1 MTYQPSPLIRSM
13 VLFSWNQT
21 AYLVSEWVKSL
32 GLGLT
37 GCKPFLPRRAT
48 YVHPAFV
55 LPNRLPAPAMASRQA
70 APPQTAR
77 ACVSSTC
84 PCRRPAYSNIR
95 YATVTCCPR
104 DR

>member
-13 VLFSWNQT
+13 VLVSWNQT

-70 APPQTAR
+70 
-77 ACVSSTC
+77 
-84 PCRRPAYSNIR
+84 CRRPAYSIIR